1 MTVKNDYDIDFYKK
15 YGFASCFEC
24 DETFVVLDE
33 LNKHQEQHLLLE
45 SKDSVPII
53 DASIIWILTY
63 IIVNEYITFVGT
75 PPYT

>member
-1 MTVKNDYDIDFYKK
+1 MTVNNDYDIDFYKK

-33 LNKHQEQHLLLE
+33 LNKHQEQHLFLE

-53 DASIIWILTY
+53 DASII
-63 IIVNEYITFVGT
+63 
-75 PPYT
+75 